1 LLFGKLT
8 KGGAVKVTMKDRK
21 LDFEFIEATVPALP
35 KPEGDGDEGSS
46 EREPE
51 TAE

>member
-1 LLFGKLT
+1 MKEVY
-8 KGGAVKVTMKDRK
+8 KYQDQMKDKK
-21 LDFEFIEATVPALP
+21 LDFEFIEASVPALP

-51 TAE
+51 VAG

>member
-1 LLFGKLT
+1 
-8 KGGAVKVTMKDRK
+8 MKDDK
-21 LDFEFIEATVPALP
+21 LDFEYTSAPPPPVLA
-35 KPEGDGDEGSS
+35 KPEGDGDEGGS